1 MVQSPAE
8 YMSHLGIIWIM
19 IQFSD
24 WTWCFW
30 LEASWSHQWWQWWGS
45 FHAIRGSPR
54 RTWSNRSLASVMREA
69 LSTESFSYSWKWLE
83 NQLIKTGKDMRETRP
98 RRRESLLEECPQKT
112 EGKPSRNL
120 GVKVEDIPVPDWL
133 TRGCVCVWM
142 CLDGLFEQ
150 GKLMRLFLLLCEH
163 IHDWPCSHPHV
174 GHGQYLLSSWMSS
187 IFEECIIVFQVLGYH
202 VRIPCIFHGILMVKS
217 NESNTSSHFHVERNL
232 FFQSLESE
240 VSLLLYAAVRGA
252 AFTRILQS
260 SLSI

>member
-8 YMSHLGIIWIM
+8 YMSHLGIKWIM

-133 TRGCVCVWM
+133 TRGCVCVDVFGWSVRA
-142 CLDGLFEQ
+142 
-150 GKLMRLFLLLCEH
+150 GKIDEALSPAVWTYPWLTVFTS
-163 IHDWPCSHPHV
+163 PCGPR
-174 GHGQYLLSSWMSS
+174 S
-187 IFEECIIVFQVLGYH
+187 IFII
-202 VRIPCIFHGILMVKS
+202 
-217 NESNTSSHFHVERNL
+217 
-232 FFQSLESE
+232 
-240 VSLLLYAAVRGA
+240 
-252 AFTRILQS
+252 
-260 SLSI
+260 